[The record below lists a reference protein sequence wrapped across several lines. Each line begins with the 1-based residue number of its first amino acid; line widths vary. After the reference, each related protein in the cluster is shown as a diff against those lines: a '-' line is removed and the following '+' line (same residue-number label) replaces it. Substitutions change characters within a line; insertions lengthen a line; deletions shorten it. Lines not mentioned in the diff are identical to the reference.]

1 MLIDIHT
8 HVFPDKIAPGAVNL
22 LKSKAAELGKYET
35 SNHTDGTLSGLK
47 RSMTENGVDTS
58 VVQPVVT
65 RPQQFESIN
74 RFAEEISRDGI
85 ISFAGIHPE
94 CDNTDKLLDEIKAH
108 GFPGIKLHPEYQQCD
123 IDRDKSLRILEKA
136 EKLGLY
142 TLIHCGIDVGINP
155 PVHCSPKQLRNTL
168 SYVSGKYIIAAHL
181 GGFDMWDDV
190 EKYLVGTD
198 VYMDTAAVSG
208 IISNDQMKRIITNHG
223 SEKILFGSDSPWECP
238 KDVLNKIMSLGL
250 SQEALDNI
258 THKNAIRILKTASQ
272 NRTEVKR

>member
-1 MLIDIHT
+1 MIIDFHT
-8 HVFPDKIAPGAVNL
+8 HVFPDKIASGAIDL
-22 LKSKAAELGKYET
+22 LKSKVAELGKYET
-35 SNHTDGTLSGLK
+35 SNHTDGTLNGLK
-47 RSMTENGVDTS
+47 RSMNENGIDIS

-65 RPQQFESIN
+65 RPQQFDSIN
-74 RFAEEISRDGI
+74 RFAEEISQDRI

-94 CDNTDKLLDEIKAH
+94 CENADQLLDEIKAR

-123 IDRDKSLRILEKA
+123 IDGDKSLRILEKA

-190 EKYLVGTD
+190 ERYLVGTD
-198 VYMDTAAVSG
+198 IFMDTAAVSG
-208 IISNDQMKRIITNHG
+208 IITNAQMKRIITNHG
-223 SEKILFGSDSPWECP
+223 SEKVLFGSDSPWECP
-238 KDVLNKIMSLGL
+238 KDVLAKIMSLGL
-250 SQEALDNI
+250 SANSLDNI
-258 THKNAIRILKTASQ
+258 TYKNATGILGIE
-272 NRTEVKR
+272 NRNYTEVK